1 MGRGPGN
8 SGQLGGKFSSRMY
21 IFVGIIGA
29 AVLFGVFLVVMLLRD
44 FRRRENLQPARE
56 VVQWRMDSKGNFV
69 CPGCGWDGHRL
80 GKDAGG
86 NYICPSCGWHAF
98 AGRQP
103 FPDQISQASL
113 AGFQRPCVTP
123 QTQTE
128 QSAQRKERALFQSG
142 LIPAGAGYPTPLE
155 QNAAGKELVEGHWL
169 GMELIPLTGELA
181 REYGI
186 PPATLGLLV
195 DEVSL
200 EAAESGLL
208 AGDVVQSINN
218 YPTPDIKEFTE
229 ATRRVAHLKE
239 AQIRVFRRG
248 RVMALTI
255 RSERTLGFSQ
265 NESAQPIRPGAI
277 SPHRSR
283 GRPCTACHIIMQT
296 GGQLPTDAGDILPDP
311 APITRNSKAPHGY
324 KGPCNSCH
332 QVK

>member
-29 AVLFGVFLVVMLLRD
+29 AVLFGVFLIVMLLRD
-44 FRRRENLQPARE
+44 FRRSESPQPVRE

-69 CPGCGWDGHRL
+69 CPGCGWKGRRL

-103 FPDQISQASL
+103 FPDQINQASL
-113 AGFQRPCVTP
+113 AGFQRRYVTP

-128 QSAQRKERALFQSG
+128 RNAQRKEKALFQSG
-142 LIPAGAGYPTPLE
+142 ITLKSGDFPTPLE
-155 QNAAGKELVEGHWL
+155 QNAAGKVLVEGHWL
-169 GMELIPLTGELA
+169 GMELITLMGELA
-181 REYGI
+181 EEYGI
-186 PPATLGLLV
+186 PPGTKGLLV

-218 YPTPDIKEFTE
+218 YPTPSLTEFTE

-239 AQIRVFRRG
+239 AQIGVFRRG
-248 RVMALTI
+248 RYLTLTI
-255 RSERTLGFSQ
+255 RSKRTLGFSQ

-283 GRPCTACHIIMQT
+283 GKPCTACHVIMQT

-311 APITRNSKAPHGY
+311 APIRRSSKAPHGY
-324 KGPCNSCH
+324 RGPCNSCH